1 MRKQK
6 GLRTDK
12 RAVHMHMDEFALI
25 RRLTAG
31 KPGAGAALR
40 PGIVVGVGDDAA
52 VVKPVPGRQMVLTCD
67 TMVETVHFLPWT
79 MRDEDT
85 GWKAMASNISDLA
98 AMGAEPQYALAAI
111 SVPRGFPQERVER
124 LYEGLYACAET
135 YGVALI
141 GGDTTSSPQHLVVTV
156 TAVGSVEDGRKLLRS
171 GARPGDA
178 VFVTGPLG
186 RSAAGL
192 EYLLRRNLPASVTAP
207 GDEPYAELI
216 AAHRRPEPQVAA
228 GRVLALSV
236 GLAHAA
242 NDVSDG
248 LASESWEIAEASNM
262 RILLDAN
269 KLPVAEAL
277 GKYAQSAG
285 KDPLEYILYGGEDY
299 QLVGTASKDG
309 AEALLA
315 ALRRV
320 GCAPAIVGEVREGTP
335 GVDLVDPDGRTVSIG
350 KRGYNHFT

>member
-12 RAVHMHMDEFALI
+12 QAVHMHMDEFALI

-31 KPGAGAALR
+31 KPGAGEALR

-124 LYEGLYACAET
+124 LYEGLYACAEK

-171 GARPGDA
+171 GARLGDA

-192 EYLLRRNLPASVTAP
+192 EYLLRRNLPAAESAP

-216 AAHRRPEPQVAA
+216 AAHQRPEPQVAA

-248 LASESWEIAEASNM
+248 LASEAWEIAEASNV
-262 RILLDAN
+262 RIVLDARS
-269 KLPVAEAL
+269 LPVADAL
-277 GKYAQSAG
+277 GKFARSAG

-309 AEALLA
+309 VEALLA
-315 ALRRV
+315 ALRRA

-335 GVDLVDPDGRTVSIG
+335 GVDLIDPDGRTASIG